1 MGTPQDIAKM
11 VSRLANARRLA
22 EEASRQAPNDVR
34 AQFGAASA
42 YRLTGAH
49 ARALAHYE
57 RAAHLAPKNPLVLQ
71 ELAVAQEYAG
81 QADLAKE
88 TYKRVLALPGE
99 HHKALYGLVSLSKYT
114 WGANDLVARLEAEF
128 AKPDHDGERSLYI
141 GHGLAKVYEDLG
153 DVRTSFEW
161 LVRGKCMS
169 AKRHP
174 YSDERAQ
181 HFLSMAIETMRAP
194 ETVTGG
200 YSSDEPIFIVGLP
213 RTGTTLVDRILS
225 SHRDVLS
232 AGELTNFAELER
244 LMSPRPD
251 CGELGRLYVE
261 STRPLTG
268 SKPRFTDKDPSN
280 YNRVGLIHRALPN
293 ARIICL
299 RRDPLDA
306 CLSNFRQ
313 IFSPSDRYYD
323 YSYTLEGTAK
333 KCANFELLASH
344 WRQVVPASRYMEI
357 SYEALVHEQE
367 AVTRAMLAFCD
378 LAWDESCLTFHE
390 NRTPVATP
398 SAGQVRSKIYT
409 SSVGRAQIYAELLEP
424 ARDVFRAVLGRH

>member
-1 MGTPQDIAKM
+1 MGTPQEIAKM
-11 VSRLANARRLA
+11 VYRLASARRLA
-22 EEASRQAPNDVR
+22 EEASRQAPDDLR

-42 YRLTGAH
+42 FRLTGAH
-49 ARALAHYE
+49 DKALIHYE
-57 RAAHLAPKNPLVLQ
+57 RAAQLAPKNPMVLQ

-81 QADLAKE
+81 RTDAAIE
-88 TYKRVLALPGE
+88 TYKRVLALPGD
-99 HHKALYGLVSLSKYT
+99 HYKAFYGLASLSKQT
-114 WGANDLVARLEAEF
+114 WAGNLVSKLEAEF
-128 AKPDHDGERSLYI
+128 DKPDAEGERSLYL
-141 GHGLAKVYEDLG
+141 GHALAKAYEDLG
-153 DVRTSFEW
+153 DVRASFDW
-161 LVRGKCMS
+161 LTRGKRTL

-194 ETVTGG
+194 ESATGG
-200 YSSDEPIFIVGLP
+200 HSSAEPIFIVGLP

-225 SHRDVLS
+225 SHRDVVS

-244 LMSPRPD
+244 LLSPRPD
-251 CGELGRLYVE
+251 MAELGRLYIE

-280 YNRVGLIHRALPN
+280 YNRAGLIHRALPN

-299 RRDPLDA
+299 RRDRLDA

-313 IFSPSDRYYD
+313 IFSPADRYYD
-323 YSYTLEGTAK
+323 YSFTLEGTAK
-333 KCANFELLASH
+333 KCANFELLAEH
-344 WRQVVPASRYMEI
+344 WSKVLPASRYMEVR
-357 SYEALVHEQE
+357 YEALVADQE
-367 AVTRAMLAFCD
+367 AVTRALLSFCD
-378 LAWDESCLTFHE
+378 LPWDENCLAFHE

-409 SSVGRAQIYAELLEP
+409 SAVGRAQEYGELLEP
-424 ARDVFRAVLGRH
+424 AREVFRAALGRH